1 MSVRSIIILTIVL
14 ILLVYS
20 ISIMVLA
27 CYYDYKEVNKCIN
40 EELKDWDADRAK
52 QFIDYYDENFFYI
65 ETNNNRIKYLA
76 CKEILKKLKKK

>member
-1 MSVRSIIILTIVL
+1 MSVCSIIILII
-14 ILLVYS
+14 ILAVAAFS

-27 CYYDYKEVNKCIN
+27 CYYDYKDINKCVN
-40 EELKDWDADRAK
+40 NELKDWDADRAK
-52 QFIDYYDENFFYI
+52 QFIDYYDENFFNI